1 MKYTLSFLLFF
12 LLSSLHAQNEP
23 WRDEYRQVDDFHD
36 GLAAVWLHN
45 KKWGF
50 VNEKGTLVIPAVFD
64 EAYSFDEGVSR
75 VVRNDLYGLID
86 KKGKFIVPCQY
97 KSIGFC
103 VGGFFSVQDVETDK
117 KGFIEKTGKI
127 VVPIKYDSVGRFF
140 DGMAL
145 VYKRNAGCGYVDAT
159 GKEVIPL
166 QYADGWAF
174 EQGTVPVKKNDKWG
188 FINKKNKPL
197 TSFVYD
203 DAQPFEEGFSVVT
216 KDDKKGFVNPQ
227 GKEIVPLVYENAE
240 KFSEGLAAVKKEGK
254 WGYIDTEGKVVIPFA
269 YSYAGRFQE
278 GTAYVLIYKTD
289 FLIDKM
295 GNCVRGCE
303 QLEKDKA
310 QKPQKGW
317 RSRYEFIG
325 KTTDDFTVVGN
336 GGLQGLVDK
345 RGREV
350 IPTKFTQVWVAFN
363 HAFVVLDNKQG
374 MFDLK
379 GKEVIPVIYDSLIP
393 KEMKDGGFILRAT
406 ARDIFFSVLT
416 KEGKVIVPENFYT
429 YIEIEDY
436 LEQGIIPVYREGKVG
451 LYNLEGKELLPIKFD
466 KIWPTHKEKAAV
478 EVFYQGKSFYID
490 REGKCVENCQNAPKE

>member
-97 KSIGFC
+97 KSIGPC
-103 VGGFFSVQDVETDK
+103 VGGFLSVQDVETDK
-117 KGFIEKTGKI
+117 KGFIDKTGKI
-127 VVPIKYDSVGRFF
+127 VVPIKYDSVDRFF

-203 DAQPFEEGFSVVT
+203 DAQPFEGGYSVVT

-227 GKEIVPLVYENAE
+227 GKEMVPLVYENVE

-269 YSYAGRFQE
+269 YSYAGEFEE
-278 GTAYVLIYKTD
+278 GTAYVSIYETN
-289 FLIDKM
+289 FAIDKT
-295 GNCVRGCE
+295 GNCVSGCE

-310 QKPQKGW
+310 QKNQKGW

-325 KTTDDFTVVGN
+325 KTTDNFTVVGN
-336 GGLQGLVDK
+336 GGLQGLVNK
-345 RGREV
+345 QGKEV
-350 IPTKFTQVWVAFN
+350 IPTKFTEVAVVFN
-363 HAFVVLDNKQG
+363 HAFVALDRKFG

-379 GKEVIPVIYDSLIP
+379 GKEVIPVIYDMLIP
-393 KEMKDGGFILRAT
+393 NSLENGGFILSTR
-406 ARDIFFSVLT
+406 REILSSVLT
-416 KEGKVIVPENFYT
+416 KEGKVIVPEKFYT
-429 YIEIEDY
+429 YIDIDH
-436 LEQGIIPVYREGKVG
+436 LECGIISVHREGQVG
-451 LYNLEGKELLPIKFD
+451 LYNLEGKQLLPMKFD
-466 KIWPTHKEKAAV
+466 RIILLCNKGTAA
-478 EVFYQGKSFYID
+478 EVFYKGKSFYID
-490 REGKCVENCQNAPKE
+490 REGKCVLHCENAPK

>member
-12 LLSSLHAQNEP
+12 LLSSLHAQNES
-23 WRDEYRQVDDFHD
+23 WRDEYRQVDDFYD
-36 GLAAVWLHN
+36 GLAAVRHHN
-45 KKWGF
+45 GKWGF
-50 VNEKGTLVIPAVFD
+50 VNEKGTLVIPAEFD
-64 EAYSFDEGVSR
+64 RVSSFDEGMCR
-75 VVRNDLYGLID
+75 VVSNGLYGLID
-86 KKGKFIVPCQY
+86 KKGKFIVPCKY
-97 KSIGFC
+97 KSIGVC
-103 VGGFFSVQDVETDK
+103 LEGFLSVQDAETGK
-117 KGFIEKTGKI
+117 EGFIDKTGKI
-127 VVPIKYDSVGRFF
+127 VVPLKYDIVDRFF

-145 VYKRNAGCGYVDAT
+145 VYKRDAGCGYVDAT

-254 WGYIDTEGKVVIPFA
+254 WGYIDTTGKVVIPFA
-269 YSYAGRFQE
+269 YSHAGGFEE
-278 GTAYVLIYKTD
+278 GTAYVSIYETN
-289 FLIDKM
+289 FAIDKT
-295 GNCVRGCE
+295 GNCVSGCE

-317 RSRYEFIG
+317 QSRYEFVG
-325 KTTDDFTVVGN
+325 ETTDDFTVVGN
-336 GGLQGLVDK
+336 GGLQGLVNK
-345 RGREV
+345 QGKEV
-350 IPTKFTQVWVAFN
+350 IPTKFTEVAVVFN
-363 HAFVVLDNKQG
+363 HAFVALDRKFG

-379 GKEVIPVIYDSLIP
+379 GKEVIPVIYDMLIP
-393 KEMKDGGFILRAT
+393 KELKDGGFILLAT
-406 ARDIFFSVLT
+406 TREILSSVLT
-416 KEGKVIVPENFYT
+416 KEGKIIVPENFYT
-429 YIEIEDY
+429 HIEIEDY

-490 REGKCVENCQNAPKE
+490 REGKCVEDCQNAPKE

>member
-12 LLSSLHAQNEP
+12 LLSSLHAQNEV
-23 WRDEYRQVDDFHD
+23 WRDQYEQVDNFYD
-36 GLAAVWLHN
+36 GLAAVRHHN
-45 KKWGF
+45 GKWGF
-50 VNEKGTLVIPAVFD
+50 VDEKGTLVIPAVFD

-97 KSIGFC
+97 KSIGPC
-103 VGGFFSVQDVETDK
+103 VGGFLSVQDLKTNK
-117 KGFIEKTGKI
+117 KGFIDKTGKI
-127 VVPIKYDSVGRFF
+127 VVPLKYDIVDRFF
-140 DGMAL
+140 DGMAF
-145 VYKRNAGCGYVDAT
+145 VYKEKVGCGYVDAT
-159 GKEVIPL
+159 GKELIPL
-166 QYADGWAF
+166 QYDYGWAF

-203 DAQPFEEGFSVVT
+203 DAQPFEEGLSVVT

-254 WGYIDTEGKVVIPFA
+254 WGYIDTTGKVVIPFA
-269 YSYAGRFQE
+269 YSHAGGFEE
-278 GTAYVLIYKTD
+278 GTAYVSIYETN
-289 FLIDKM
+289 FAIDKT
-295 GNCVRGCE
+295 GNCVSGCE

-317 RSRYEFIG
+317 QSRYEFVG
-325 KTTDDFTVVGN
+325 ETTDDFTVVGN
-336 GGLQGLVDK
+336 GGLQGLVNK
-345 RGREV
+345 QGKEV
-350 IPTKFTQVWVAFN
+350 IPTKFTEVAVVFN
-363 HAFVVLDNKQG
+363 HAFVALDRKFG

-379 GKEVIPVIYDSLIP
+379 GKEVIPVIYDMLIP
-393 KEMKDGGFILRAT
+393 KELKDGGFILLTMRE
-406 ARDIFFSVLT
+406 FFSSVLT

-429 YIEIEDY
+429 HIEIEDY

-466 KIWPTHKEKAAV
+466 KIWPTHSERAAV

-490 REGKCVENCQNAPKE
+490 REGKCVEDCQNAPKE

>member
-23 WRDEYRQVDDFHD
+23 WCNNYRQVDDFQD

-50 VNEKGTLVIPAVFD
+50 VDEKGTLVIPAVFD

-97 KSIGFC
+97 KSIGPC
-103 VGGFFSVQDVETDK
+103 VGGFLSVQDVETGK
-117 KGFIEKTGKI
+117 EGFIDKTGKI
-127 VVPIKYDSVGRFF
+127 VVPIKYDSVDRFF

-145 VYKRNAGCGYVDAT
+145 VYKRNAGCGYVNTT

-166 QYADGWAF
+166 QYDNGWAF

-203 DAQPFEEGFSVVT
+203 DAQPFEGGYSVVT

-254 WGYIDTEGKVVIPFA
+254 WGYIDTTGKVVIPFA
-269 YSYAGRFQE
+269 YSHAGGFEE
-278 GTAYVLIYKTD
+278 GTAYVSIYETN
-289 FLIDKM
+289 FAIDKT
-295 GNCVRGCE
+295 GNCVSGCE

-310 QKPQKGW
+310 QKPKKGW
-317 RSRYEFIG
+317 QSRYEFVG
-325 KTTDDFTVVGN
+325 ETTDNFTVVGN

-345 RGREV
+345 RGKEV
-350 IPTKFTQVWVAFN
+350 IPTKFTRVEVAFN
-363 HAFVVLDNKQG
+363 HAFVTLDGKQG

-379 GKEVIPVIYDSLIP
+379 GKEIIPVIYDMLIP
-393 KEMKDGGFILRAT
+393 NSLENGGLILSTR
-406 ARDIFFSVLT
+406 REILSSVLT
-416 KEGKVIVPENFYT
+416 KEGKIIVPENFYN
-429 YIEIEDY
+429 YIDTDH
-436 LEQGIIPVYREGKVG
+436 LECGIISVHRGEQVG
-451 LYNLEGKELLPIKFD
+451 LYDIEGKELLPMIFD
-466 KIWPTHKEKAAV
+466 RIILLCNKGAAA
-478 EVFYQGKSFYID
+478 EVFYKGESFYID
-490 REGKCVENCQNAPKE
+490 REGKCVLHCENAPKK

>member
-12 LLSSLHAQNEP
+12 LFSLLHAQNEV
-23 WRDEYRQVDDFHD
+23 WRDQYEQVDGFYD
-36 GLAAVWLHN
+36 GLAAVRHHN
-45 KKWGF
+45 RKWGF
-50 VNEKGTLVIPAVFD
+50 VNEKGTLVIPAEFD
-64 EAYSFDEGVSR
+64 EVYSFDEGVSR
-75 VVRNDLYGLID
+75 VVSNGLYGLID

-97 KSIGFC
+97 KSIGVC
-103 VGGFFSVQDVETDK
+103 LEGFLSVQDAETGK
-117 KGFIEKTGKI
+117 EGFIDKTGKI
-127 VVPIKYDSVGRFF
+127 VVPIKYDSVDRFF

-145 VYKRNAGCGYVDAT
+145 VYKRNAGCGYVNTT

-166 QYADGWAF
+166 QYDNGWAF
-174 EQGTVPVKKNDKWG
+174 ERGTVPVKKNNKWG

-227 GKEIVPLVYENAE
+227 GKEMVPLVYENAE

-254 WGYIDTEGKVVIPFA
+254 WGYIDTTGKVVIPFA
-269 YSYAGRFQE
+269 YSHAGGFEE
-278 GTAYVLIYKTD
+278 GTAYVSIYETN
-289 FLIDKM
+289 FAIDKT
-295 GNCVRGCE
+295 GNCVSGCE

-317 RSRYEFIG
+317 QSRYEFVG
-325 KTTDDFTVVGN
+325 ETTDDFTVVGN
-336 GGLQGLVDK
+336 GGLQGLVNK
-345 RGREV
+345 QGKEV
-350 IPTKFTQVWVAFN
+350 IPTKFTEVAVVFN
-363 HAFVVLDNKQG
+363 HAFVALDRKFG

-490 REGKCVENCQNAPKE
+490 REGKCVEDCQNAPKE

>member
-23 WRDEYRQVDDFHD
+23 WRNNYRQVDDFQD

-50 VNEKGTLVIPAVFD
+50 VDEKGTLVIPAVFD

-97 KSIGFC
+97 KSIGPC
-103 VGGFFSVQDVETDK
+103 VGGFLSVQDVETNK
-117 KGFIEKTGKI
+117 KGFIDKTGKI
-127 VVPIKYDSVGRFF
+127 VVPIKYDSVDRFF

-145 VYKRNAGCGYVDAT
+145 VYKRDAGCGYVNTT

-227 GKEIVPLVYENAE
+227 GKEIIPLVYENAE

-254 WGYIDTEGKVVIPFA
+254 WGYIDTTGKVVIPFA
-269 YSYAGRFQE
+269 YSHAGGFEE
-278 GTAYVLIYKTD
+278 GTAYVSIYETN
-289 FLIDKM
+289 FAIDKT
-295 GNCVRGCE
+295 GNCVSGCE

-317 RSRYEFIG
+317 QSRYEFVG
-325 KTTDDFTVVGN
+325 ETTDDFTVGGN
-336 GGLQGLVDK
+336 GGLQGLVNK
-345 RGREV
+345 QGKEV
-350 IPTKFTQVWVAFN
+350 IPTKFTEVAVVFN
-363 HAFVVLDNKQG
+363 HAFVVLDSKQG

-379 GKEVIPVIYDSLIP
+379 GKEVIPVIYDRLIP
-393 KEMKDGGFILRAT
+393 NELKGGDFILLTMRE
-406 ARDIFFSVLT
+406 FFSSVLT

-429 YIEIEDY
+429 HIEIEDY

-490 REGKCVENCQNAPKE
+490 REGKCVEDCQNAPKE

>member
-97 KSIGFC
+97 KSIGVC
-103 VGGFFSVQDVETDK
+103 LEGFLSVQDAETGK
-117 KGFIEKTGKI
+117 EGFIDKTGKI
-127 VVPIKYDSVGRFF
+127 VVPIKYDSVDRFF

-145 VYKRNAGCGYVDAT
+145 VYKRDAGCGYVDAT

-254 WGYIDTEGKVVIPFA
+254 WGYIDKEGKVIIPFA
-269 YSYAGRFQE
+269 YSHAGGFEE
-278 GTAYVLIYKTD
+278 GTAYVSIYETN
-289 FLIDKM
+289 FAIDKT
-295 GNCVRGCE
+295 GNCVSGCE

-310 QKPQKGW
+310 QKPKKGW
-317 RSRYEFIG
+317 QSRYEFVG
-325 KTTDDFTVVGN
+325 ETTDDFTVVGN
-336 GGLQGLVDK
+336 GGLQGLVNK
-345 RGREV
+345 QGKEV
-350 IPTKFTQVWVAFN
+350 IPTKFTEVAVVFN
-363 HAFVVLDNKQG
+363 HAFVALDRKYG

-379 GKEVIPVIYDSLIP
+379 GKEVIPVIYDMLIP
-393 KEMKDGGFILRAT
+393 NELKGGDFILLTMRE
-406 ARDIFFSVLT
+406 FFSSVLT

-429 YIEIEDY
+429 HIEIEDY
-436 LEQGIIPVYREGKVG
+436 LEQGIM
-451 LYNLEGKELLPIKFD
+451 YNLEGKELLPIKFD

>member
-23 WRDEYRQVDDFHD
+23 WRNDYKQVNDFYD

-45 KKWGF
+45 GKWGF
-50 VNEKGTLVIPAVFD
+50 VNEKGTLVIPAEFD
-64 EAYSFDEGVSR
+64 YTYSFDEGVSR

-97 KSIGFC
+97 KSIGPC
-103 VGGFFSVQDVETDK
+103 VGGFLSVQDLKTDK
-117 KGFIEKTGKI
+117 KGFIDKTGKI
-127 VVPIKYDSVGRFF
+127 VVPIKYDSVDRFF

-145 VYKRNAGCGYVDAT
+145 VYKRDAGCGYVNTT

-203 DAQPFEEGFSVVT
+203 DAQPFEEGLSVVT

-254 WGYIDTEGKVVIPFA
+254 WGYIDTTGKVVIPFA
-269 YSYAGRFQE
+269 YSHAGGFEE
-278 GTAYVLIYKTD
+278 GTAYVSIYETN
-289 FLIDKM
+289 FAIDKT
-295 GNCVRGCE
+295 GNCVSGCE

-317 RSRYEFIG
+317 QSRYEFVG
-325 KTTDDFTVVGN
+325 ETTDDFTVVGN
-336 GGLQGLVDK
+336 GGLQGLVNK
-345 RGREV
+345 QGKEV
-350 IPTKFTQVWVAFN
+350 IPTKFTEVAVVFN
-363 HAFVVLDNKQG
+363 HAFVALDRKFG

-379 GKEVIPVIYDSLIP
+379 GKEVIPVIYDMLIP
-393 KEMKDGGFILRAT
+393 KELKDGGFILLAT
-406 ARDIFFSVLT
+406 TREILSSVLT
-416 KEGKVIVPENFYT
+416 KEGKIIVPENFYT
-429 YIEIEDY
+429 YIDIDH
-436 LEQGIIPVYREGKVG
+436 LECGMISVHREGQVG
-451 LYNLEGKELLPIKFD
+451 LYNLEGKELFPMILD
-466 KIWPTHKEKAAV
+466 RVRLTHSEKAAV